1 MLIAGNWKMNT
12 DVSSATELARN
23 IVESLNE
30 HETVAVA
37 VCPPAINL
45 ADVARAI
52 DGSSVHLGA
61 QNMHFE
67 DSGAFTGEVS
77 ADMLTAVGC
86 RYVIIGHSE
95 RRQYFAET
103 DESVNL
109 KVRQATRRELIPIVC
124 VGEHLGERQG
134 GMARNVV
141 SRQLSRGLEEVEITS
156 GKDLVIAYEPV
167 WAIGTGHTA
176 TPEQAQEMHA
186 DIRRLLTDQF
196 GAETARQIK
205 ILYGGSMKPDN
216 ADELLRQPD
225 VDGGLIGGASLRAE
239 SFISIIESAAAAND

>member
-1 MLIAGNWKMNT
+1 MNT
-12 DVSSATELARN
+12 DVSSAIELARN

-30 HETVAVA
+30 HEEVSVAI
-37 VCPPAINL
+37 CPPAVNL

-52 DGSSVHLGA
+52 DGSSVYLGA

-67 DSGAFTGEVS
+67 DAGAYTGEVS

-109 KVRQATRRELIPIVC
+109 KVRRAVDRDLVPIVC
-124 VGEHLGERQG
+124 VGEHLGERQSG
-134 GMARNVV
+134 AAHNVV
-141 SRQLSRGLEEVEITS
+141 ARQISRGLEDVDIDS
-156 GKDLVIAYEPV
+156 GRSLVIAYEPV

-176 TPEQAQEMHA
+176 TPEQAQEMHEH
-186 DIRRLLTDQF
+186 IRGLLSDQF
-196 GAETARQIK
+196 GADTAGSIE

-216 ADELLRQPD
+216 ADELLSQPD

-239 SFISIIESAAAAND
+239 SFISIIESAAASTG